1 MKKISIFTF
10 IVSALLGINCYAT
23 GNESGPISQMEL
35 ADYVIIAGAI
45 IFLIGLTL
53 ILLSVFMNTSSKKV
67 ADEEYDEYF
76 DNTDIQD
83 DEEPAEVQA
92 EETTED
98 IEDEKPAEEE
108 PVEEILAEDNITEEV
123 KEEIAD
129 EEIIEEAP
137 DEDIIEEPATE
148 TVEETVEEPVEED
161 TIEEEPEVVPEP
173 AEEVKSIRL
182 TLSGINNPDLKMVS
196 ITDSVTAGRRSTN
209 GLLISDS
216 AVSGEHC
223 KFTYDGETL
232 FVEDLNS
239 TNGTFLN
246 GEQIEKSEIK
256 SGDKIILGQKQY
268 RITLS

>member
-1 MKKISIFTF
+1 MIGMKKLSIFTF

-45 IFLIGLTL
+45 IFLIGLAL
-53 ILLSVFMNTSSKKV
+53 ILLSLFMNTSSKKV

-83 DEEPAEVQA
+83 DEEPVQA
-92 EETTED
+92 EESTED
-98 IEDEKPAEEE
+98 TEDEENAEEE
-108 PVEEILAEDNITEEV
+108 PVEEIHAEDNITEEV
-123 KEEIAD
+123 QEEIAD

-137 DEDIIEEPATE
+137 DEDITEEPTAE
-148 TVEETVEEPVEED
+148 TVEEE

-173 AEEVKSIRL
+173 VEEVKSIRL

>member
-1 MKKISIFTF
+1 MKKLSIFTF

-45 IFLIGLTL
+45 IFLIGLAL
-53 ILLSVFMNTSSKKV
+53 ILLSLFMNTSSKKV

-83 DEEPAEVQA
+83 DEEPVQA
-92 EETTED
+92 EESTED
-98 IEDEKPAEEE
+98 TEDEENAEEE
-108 PVEEILAEDNITEEV
+108 PVEEIHAEDNITEEV
-123 KEEIAD
+123 QEEIAD

-137 DEDIIEEPATE
+137 DEDITEEPTAE
-148 TVEETVEEPVEED
+148 TVEEE

-173 AEEVKSIRL
+173 VEEVKSIRL